1 MATLREAFSF
11 DETLT
16 KRDAAATGLAHLL
29 TRDKPRKPVPLP
41 PVSAS
46 RGAELGPAEW
56 AAGVAPDGTI
66 MLNDLQQQLINLA
79 QQIERETPAPKDER
93 GRELAPAP
101 QPPFESEAEL
111 GEFVE
116 AFRRRQME
124 GV

>member
-16 KRDAAATGLAHLL
+16 KPDAAATGLAHLL

-46 RGAELGPAEW
+46 RGAEPGPAEW
-56 AAGVAPDGTI
+56 AEGVAPDGTI

-79 QQIERETPAPKDER
+79 QQIELYSSARAMSVFAKMPGCAPSHC
-93 GRELAPAP
+93 
-101 QPPFESEAEL
+101 PPCCSHCPL
-111 GEFVE
+111 ST
-116 AFRRRQME
+116 RRFSL
-124 GV
+124 